1 MIIKETK
8 PTLEISMSE
17 VMTLKNFYEIFNDPL
32 LENYCAYDIIQ
43 ILEDIIKGQESD
55 YVNIVYKEEL

>member
-8 PTLEISMSE
+8 PILEVSMSE
-17 VMTLKNFYEIFNDPL
+17 VITLKNFYEIFNNPL
-32 LENYCAYDIIQ
+32 LENYCAYDIVQ

-55 YVNIVYKEEL
+55 YVNIIYKEEL